1 MRWAFALSTAAI
13 ITAGAIY
20 VVQTNPSKFD
30 ANFFGLLMTALLP
43 SLVYLL
49 FVRDPRSTMVCG
61 ALLLGVT
68 MLGWAFVL
76 DDDAMGGV
84 GPVLAFPITLALA
97 TGFAIHDRAQRELR
111 S

>member
-20 VVQTNPSKFD
+20 VVQTNPGKFD
-30 ANFFGLLMTALLP
+30 ANFYGLLLTALLP
-43 SLVYLL
+43 SLVYVLG
-49 FVRDPRSTMVCG
+49 VREARSTMLCG

-68 MLGWAFVL
+68 LLGWVFVL
-76 DDDAMGGV
+76 DDDAMRGV
-84 GPVLAFPITLALA
+84 GAVAAFPITLVITTA
-97 TGFAIHDRAQRELR
+97 FAIHDRAQRELR